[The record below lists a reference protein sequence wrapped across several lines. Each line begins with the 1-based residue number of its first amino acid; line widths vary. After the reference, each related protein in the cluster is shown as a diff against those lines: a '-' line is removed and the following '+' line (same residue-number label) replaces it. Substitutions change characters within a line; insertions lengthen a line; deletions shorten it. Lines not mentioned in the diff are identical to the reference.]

1 MDIANL
7 VSNVGFPVA
16 LCIYLIYNQTQIQ
29 KQYKEEQAQILKQH
43 KEEMEMF
50 AQSINNNTRAIEKL
64 ERSVEKWLK
73 DK

>member
-1 MDIANL
+1 MNRLDIANL

-16 LCIYLIYNQTQIQ
+16 LCIYLIYNQQQIQ
-29 KQYKEEQAQILKQH
+29 KQH

-73 DK
+73 EK

>member
-16 LCIYLIYNQTQIQ
+16 LCIYLIYNQAQIQ
-29 KQYKEEQAQILKQH
+29 KQH